1 MKEFFSST
9 KKVTKPSSREQIL
22 GEDIVGSIVLSIVLV
37 VAIYFGVAYLFNIP
51 LDGRKITKQQEKILN
66 IILLCAIIVSITF
79 LVLSIWYLVSEYYED
94 ETNKEMKLKVRI
106 QEDIAKNQQEENMK
120 KKEVSTTT
128 TTT

>member
-51 LDGRKITKQQEKILN
+51 LDGREVTKQQQKILN